1 MIASDAG
8 RTLSV
13 AVFIAL
19 VAASLAITFVA
30 SRRARG
36 ASGFFV
42 AGRRISAR
50 QNGLAI
56 VGDLFSAA
64 AFLGISGM
72 VALNGFDGVMYSIG
86 FLVALI
92 TVLLV
97 VAEPL
102 RNLGRYTLTDV
113 MAYRLD
119 RPRVRAVAAVASVVI
134 ILFYLLAQMV
144 GVGVITSLLLGIDQ
158 TLAIALVGVLM
169 MVYVTFGGMVATTYV
184 QLFKA
189 LLLIGA
195 TVVLTVL
202 LLGRFGFN
210 YSHLLDRAA
219 ARSGN
224 GDAFLAPGLK
234 FTNHVDLLSL
244 GLGLVL
250 GTAGLPHI
258 MMRFYTVPD
267 AQTARRSAVWVM
279 GIHGSC
285 LFLMTLLG
293 FGAAALV
300 GPHAIEAANEA
311 GNSAAPLL
319 AQVLGGGATFGGQV
333 LFALVSAV
341 AFATI
346 LAVVAGL
353 AIGASANI
361 SHDLYTHVLRRGKVN
376 ERREVQVAKV
386 ASLAVGLIAIVLALA
401 AKSLN
406 VAFLVG
412 LAFAMAASA
421 NLPVLIYSLHW
432 RRFNTAGAVSA
443 VVVGL
448 ITAVGLAVVGPSVI
462 GEDGIMLHGI
472 EPLTTLSN
480 PGIVSV
486 PAGFLAG
493 WLGTMLT
500 AREARSEERFDQ
512 LRLRALTGH
521 GAERAIEVTP

>member
-1 MIASDAG
+1 M
-8 RTLSV
+8 
-13 AVFIAL
+13 
-19 VAASLAITFVA
+19 
-30 SRRARG
+30 
-36 ASGFFV
+36 
-42 AGRRISAR
+42 
-50 QNGLAI
+50 
-56 VGDLFSAA
+56 
-64 AFLGISGM
+64 
-72 VALNGFDGVMYSIG
+72 
-86 FLVALI
+86 
-92 TVLLV
+92 
-97 VAEPL
+97 
-102 RNLGRYTLTDV
+102 
-113 MAYRLD
+113 
-119 RPRVRAVAAVASVVI
+119 
-134 ILFYLLAQMV
+134 
-144 GVGVITSLLLGIDQ
+144 
-158 TLAIALVGVLM
+158 AIALVGILM

-189 LLLIGA
+189 VLLIGA
-195 TVVLTVL
+195 TVLLTVL
-202 LLGRFGFN
+202 LLAKFGFN

-219 ARSGN
+219 ARSGK

-234 FTNHVDLLSL
+234 FTNHIDLLSL

-279 GIHGSC
+279 GVHGSC

-300 GPHAIEAANEA
+300 GPELIAASNHA

-319 AQVLGGGATFGGQV
+319 AQVLGGGTGTVGGQV

-376 ERREVQVAKV
+376 EQREVTVAKL
-386 ASLAVGLIAIVLALA
+386 AALAVGAIAIVLALA

-421 NLPVLIYSLHW
+421 NLPVLVYSLHW

-448 ITAVGLAVVGPSVI
+448 TTAVGLAVVGPSVI
-462 GEDGIMLHGI
+462 GPEGIALHGV

-480 PGIVSV
+480 PGIISV

-493 WLGTMLT
+493 WLATVLT
-500 AREARSEERFDQ
+500 ARERRSEERFDQ
-512 LRLRALTGH
+512 LRLRALTGY
-521 GAERAIEVTP
+521 GAERTVEVTS

>member
-1 MIASDAG
+1 
-8 RTLSV
+8 
-13 AVFIAL
+13 
-19 VAASLAITFVA
+19 
-30 SRRARG
+30 
-36 ASGFFV
+36 
-42 AGRRISAR
+42 
-50 QNGLAI
+50 
-56 VGDLFSAA
+56 
-64 AFLGISGM
+64 
-72 VALNGFDGVMYSIG
+72 
-86 FLVALI
+86 
-92 TVLLV
+92 
-97 VAEPL
+97 
-102 RNLGRYTLTDV
+102 
-113 MAYRLD
+113 
-119 RPRVRAVAAVASVVI
+119 VVI

-144 GVGVITSLLLGIDQ
+144 GVGVITGLLLGIDQ
-158 TLAIALVGVLM
+158 RLAIALVGVLM
-169 MVYVTFGGMVATTYV
+169 MVYVTLGGMVATTYV

-189 LLLIGA
+189 ALLIGA
-195 TVVLTVL
+195 TVILTVL
-202 LLGRFGFN
+202 LLAKSGVN
-210 YSHLLDRAA
+210 YSELLNQAA
-219 ARSGN
+219 QRSGH
-224 GDAFLAPGLK
+224 GDAFLVPGLK
-234 FTNHVDLLSL
+234 FTNHIDLLSL
-244 GLGLVL
+244 GLGLVM

-279 GIHGSC
+279 GMHGSC
-285 LFLMTLLG
+285 LFLMTVLG

-300 GPHAIEAANEA
+300 GPHAIEASNQA

-319 AQVLGGGATFGGQV
+319 AQVLGGGSATVGGQA

-376 ERREVQVAKV
+376 EKREVQVAKV
-386 ASLAVGLIAIVLALA
+386 ASLAVGLVAIVLALA

-406 VAFLVG
+406 IAFLVG

-432 RRFNTAGAVSA
+432 KRFNTAGAVSA

-448 ITAVGLAVVGPSVI
+448 LTAVGLAVVGPSVI
-462 GEDGIMLHGI
+462 GEHGIMLHGV

-480 PGIVSV
+480 PGIISV

-493 WLGTMLT
+493 WLAAMLT

-512 LRLRALTGH
+512 LRLRALTGY
-521 GAERAIEVTP
+521 GAERPVEATP